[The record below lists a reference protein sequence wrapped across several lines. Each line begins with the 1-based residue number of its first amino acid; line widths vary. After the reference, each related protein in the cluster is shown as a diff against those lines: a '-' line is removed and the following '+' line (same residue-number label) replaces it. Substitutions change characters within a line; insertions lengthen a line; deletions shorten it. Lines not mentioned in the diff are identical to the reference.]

1 MRPGAEAPNE
11 KEHTTM
17 ILSLNGLLANHSGFT
32 TTIAGF
38 EHTLKQLQTLQH
50 PEGKRGRGAGLT
62 STG

>member
-1 MRPGAEAPNE
+1 
-11 KEHTTM
+11 M